1 MKFVFGI
8 SNLINE
14 NIFSTQHNRLVII
27 YVQSMQSH
35 KIAEGQLYD
44 VLNLGSLHEV
54 IQATLS
60 FPFLIQIK

>member
-1 MKFVFGI
+1 
-8 SNLINE
+8 
-14 NIFSTQHNRLVII
+14 
-27 YVQSMQSH
+27 MQSH